1 MASEFGSLRTPKEL
15 LFVDL
20 SQKAAQAKIVRE
32 GYQVPT
38 PKVDQVR
45 TDFVLENLEIIAPKA
60 LPRVI
65 SQSIKA
71 GTKVSK
77 GTVVDLVLVPKS
89 SIPFDMFEIVHA
101 DLAGRNVDA
110 LTDTLLENTK
120 ARQILLNHE
129 NAEDI
134 PAADR
139 EFLTNELVK
148 AGVRVNDAD
157 AGRTFTKAFAGARGA
172 LAFR

>member
-1 MASEFGSLRTPKEL
+1 L

-38 PKVDQVR
+38 PKVDAVR
-45 TDFVLENLEIIAPKA
+45 ANFVLENLEIIAPRV

-65 SQSIKA
+65 SQSVKA
-71 GTKVSK
+71 GTKVTQ

-89 SIPFDMFEIVHA
+89 SIPFDMFEVVHA
-101 DLAGRNVDA
+101 DLAGKNVDS
-110 LTDTLLENTK
+110 LTETLLENSK

-129 NAEDI
+129 NPEDI
-134 PAADR
+134 PPADK
-139 EFLTNELVK
+139 EFLTVELGRS
-148 AGVRVNDAD
+148 GVRVDEAD